1 MLVASKAPGLGE
13 AGNVLGGMDRGSCQE
28 HAGSKAEIVSS
39 GVSAEV
45 PEDPGSPRGPPGS
58 VSPDVQSR

>member
-1 MLVASKAPGLGE
+1 MLVASKAPGRGGGWE
-13 AGNVLGGMDRGSCQE
+13 RLGGMDGGSSQE
-28 HAGSKAEIVSS
+28 HAVSKAEIVSS
-39 GVSAEV
+39 GVSTEV